1 MRECAQLQRNRDKF
15 YRLPN
20 QNIITQMSNFPFCFS
35 LASCFFRFLSS
46 RSASACRGGLDLP
59 ELSVCIFIISLV
71 EYRKPNTKNP
81 LKICQQVVSQ
91 PPLLQSQGHVEV
103 VDHLCD
109 LPPALGRLV
118 AVCACVGVG
127 QIVTL
132 GGRRRAEEQV
142 GGGLGPTQHPQL
154 GRRGRPRRGW
164 VAIQ

>member
-1 MRECAQLQRNRDKF
+1 MEA
-15 YRLPN
+15 
-20 QNIITQMSNFPFCFS
+20 
-35 LASCFFRFLSS
+35 
-46 RSASACRGGLDLP
+46 
-59 ELSVCIFIISLV
+59 
-71 EYRKPNTKNP
+71 PNTKKT
-81 LKICQQVVSQ
+81 LKIWQQVSQ
-91 PPLLQSQGHVEV
+91 PISPLLQSEGHVEV

-118 AVCACVGVG
+118 AVCACVEVG

-142 GGGLGPTQHPQL
+142 GGGLGPAQHPQL